1 MSDSNPSVETSHYD
15 SNVSSGLM
23 RRLEAK
29 SYQPGALRGSGDGG
43 DGMDGLVSRVAS
55 LEAHM
60 EHVREGLTSVKDD
73 TSSTRER
80 LTAIEVKVENLP
92 TKGFIVTALVS
103 VLALITALI
112 LFKDQVSALLGS
124 VPKP

>member
-1 MSDSNPSVETSHYD
+1 
-15 SNVSSGLM
+15 
-23 RRLEAK
+23 
-29 SYQPGALRGSGDGG
+29 
-43 DGMDGLVSRVAS
+43 
-55 LEAHM
+55 
-60 EHVREGLTSVKDD
+60 
-73 TSSTRER
+73 
-80 LTAIEVKVENLP
+80 VKVENLP